1 MTMPKKPYNFV
12 ARIIKAKPNQ
22 DDARDDGP
30 RLTPLMEKRGPFE
43 NHSLK
48 YLELADIA
56 LKSEK

>member
-1 MTMPKKPYNFV
+1 MTKPKKPYNFV
-12 ARIIKAKPNQ
+12 ARVIKAKPGQ

-30 RLTPLMEKRGPFE
+30 RLIPLMEKKGTFE

-56 LKSEK
+56 LKNEK